1 MELNVDPL
9 MGEMPLRGIK
19 VIDATSNIAGP
30 FGGAILGD
38 LGADVIKVERP
49 QGDPARSMVP
59 LDDSRSAYFHIV
71 NRNKDLITVDLKSV
85 SGRTT
90 FHDLLENA
98 DVFISNF
105 LPHQLIELGL
115 TPEIMRVEFP
125 NLIVGNLSS
134 YGQVGEDAN
143 RPGYDATIQAR
154 TGIMAITGEA
164 GGEPVRTGVSVLDM
178 GAGTWLALGVLA
190 ALVKRERFGEG
201 SIIETSLYET
211 GVTWVS
217 YHLSSFQISREP
229 SRRVGAAHPTFSPYG
244 LFQALDGRVCIGV
257 GSDIVF
263 KRMTELI
270 NRPELFEDS
279 RFSTNESRVCNREI
293 LNSEI
298 ESALINQ
305 SVSFWVEKLGKG
317 GVPVDALRLPEDLL
331 NDPQAYELDM
341 LLANPDPDSKVALIP
356 AIPLRIN
363 GVRPPIRKSAPRIMR

>member
-1 MELNVDPL
+1 MDPL
-9 MGEMPLRGIK
+9 MDEMPLRGIK

-49 QGDPARSMVP
+49 QGDPSRSMVP

-71 NRNKDLITVDLKSV
+71 NRNKDLVVIDLKSE
-85 SGRTT
+85 SGRVS
-90 FHDLLENA
+90 FYELLENA

-115 TPEIMRVEFP
+115 TPDFLRTKFP
-125 NLIVGNLSS
+125 RLIIGNLSS
-134 YGQVGEDAN
+134 YGQVGLDAH

-164 GGEPVRTGVSVLDM
+164 DGEPVRTGVSVLDM

-190 ALVKRERFGEG
+190 ALVKRERFGTG
-201 SIIETSLYET
+201 STIETSLYET

-244 LFQALDGRVCIGV
+244 LFQALDGKVCIGV
-257 GSDIVF
+257 GSDIVY
-263 KRMTELI
+263 KKLTEVI
-270 NRPELFEDS
+270 GRSELFEDS
-279 RFSTNESRVCNREI
+279 RFNTNKGRVANRAI
-293 LNSEI
+293 LHSEI
-298 ESALINQ
+298 EGALIVHP
-305 SVSFWVEKLGKG
+305 VSYWVQKLGMG
-317 GVPVDALRLPEDLL
+317 GVPVDALRLPEDLF
-331 NDPQAYELDM
+331 NDPQAQELEM
-341 LLANPDPDSKVALIP
+341 LLANPDAESRVKLIP
-356 AIPLRIN
+356 AIPVRIN
-363 GVRPPIRKSAPRIMR
+363 GVRPPIRKSAPRIKN

>member
-1 MELNVDPL
+1 MDPL
-9 MGEMPLRGIK
+9 MGAMPLHGIK

-38 LGADVIKVERP
+38 LGADVIKIERP

-59 LDDSRSAYFHIV
+59 LEDSRSAYFHIV
-71 NRNKDLITVDLKSV
+71 NRNKDLLTIDLKSA
-85 SGRTT
+85 SGRAS
-90 FHDLLENA
+90 FYELLADA

-105 LPHQLIELGL
+105 LPHQLSELGL
-115 TPEIMRVEFP
+115 TPETMRTDFP
-125 NLIVGNLSS
+125 KLIIGNLSS
-134 YGQVGEDAN
+134 YGQVGNDAN

-154 TGIMAITGEA
+154 TGIMAITGETN
-164 GGEPVRTGVSVLDM
+164 GEPVRTGVSVLDM

-201 SIIETSLYET
+201 CIIETSLYET

-217 YHLSSFQISREP
+217 YHLSSFQISQQP

-244 LFQALDGRVCIGV
+244 LFEAQDGKVCIGV

-263 KRMTELI
+263 KRLTEI
-270 NRPELFEDS
+270 IERPELFEDP
-279 RFSTNESRVCNREI
+279 RFNTNEGRVNNRAL

-298 ESALINQ
+298 ESALVDHP
-305 SVSFWVEKLGKG
+305 VSHWVEKLGQG

-331 NDPQAYELDM
+331 NDSQAHELEM
-341 LLANPDPDSKVALIP
+341 LLPNPDPNSKVKLIP
-356 AIPLRIN
+356 AIPLRLN
-363 GVRPPIRKSAPRIMR
+363 GVRPPIRKSAPKNRR